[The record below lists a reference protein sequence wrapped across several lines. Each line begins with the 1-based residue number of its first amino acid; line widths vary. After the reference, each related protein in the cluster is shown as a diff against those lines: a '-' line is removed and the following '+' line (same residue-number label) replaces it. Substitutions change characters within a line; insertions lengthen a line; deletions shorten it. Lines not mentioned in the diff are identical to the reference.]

1 MLISFS
7 DQQLQSIFAGAT
19 AQVPHAD
26 RARYPCLIAD
36 ALDVDD
42 VEIGDGGVARAIAAA
57 VRTIR
62 RNPAPQ

>member
-19 AQVPHAD
+19 AQVPYED
-26 RARYPCLIAD
+26 RARYLVLIAVS
-36 ALDVDD
+36 LDTDD
-42 VEIGDGGVARAIAAA
+42 TEIGDGSVGRAIADA

-62 RNPAPQ
+62 RNPQ

>member
-19 AQVPHAD
+19 AEVPYED
-26 RARYPCLIAD
+26 RARYLVLIAVS
-36 ALDVDD
+36 LDTDD
-42 VEIGDGGVARAIAAA
+42 TEIGDGSVGRAIADA

-62 RNPAPQ
+62 RNPQ

>member
-19 AQVPHAD
+19 AQVPYED
-26 RARYPCLIAD
+26 RARYLVLIAD
-36 ALDVDD
+36 SLDTDD
-42 VEIGDGGVARAIAAA
+42 TEIGDGSVGRAIADA

-62 RNPAPQ
+62 RNPQ